1 MRKLRSIFRNALRNM
16 VVFAVISAFVLAVID
31 TESKRQYLQIV
42 NAIVSGYLAQLIPKD
57 DNEM

>member
-1 MRKLRSIFRNALRNM
+1 MRKLRAMFKNALRNM

-31 TESKRQYLQIV
+31 SESKRQYLQIV

-57 DNEM
+57 DEM

>member
-1 MRKLRSIFRNALRNM
+1 MRKLRSMFRNALRNM